1 MNTTVFS
8 FLRSV
13 VSDAKARSGLASF
26 GFSVAE
32 SALGSTHVGK
42 MFKELESAAKKDAA
56 RRGGGGAGEE
66 LK

>member
-8 FLRSV
+8 FLRNA

-56 RRGGGGAGEE
+56 RRGGGAGEE